1 MPHAAIP
8 FRPHHRFAVPLP
20 RSRRGGLVTRRF
32 LAESR
37 NISFP
42 RRCGGSGERSEPIG
56 ALMPHAALWVVQLL
70 WRLKSFFSTSVSM
83 PHAALWVVQP
93 TTVAGVPHIYV
104 VSMPH
109 AAIPFRPHHRFA
121 VPLPRSRRGGLVRLR
136 FLAESRNISFPRRC
150 GGSGERSEPI
160 GAPMPHAALWVVQ
173 RKTLKLLQILRLVS
187 MPHAALW
194 VVQPYALSDW
204 RVVGR
209 KFQCR
214 TRLCGWCSA
223 TLIGQTQPI
232 EWFQCR
238 TQHDM
243 WCNVQILVDEGAE
256 MRFQCRTQHCM
267 WCNCAFQ
274 RVQCGTKSFN
284 AARSIVCGATKFVN
298 LCQHPINVFQCRTQH
313 DMWCNTSSLFFSRKE
328 VKVSMPH
335 AA

>member
-1 MPHAAIP
+1 MGGATLTALARDAAESG
-8 FRPHHRFAVPLP
+8 FNAARGFVGGATSSQPL
-20 RSRRGGLVTRRF
+20 RTRR
-32 LAESR
+32 R
-37 NISFP
+37 N
-42 RRCGGSGERSEPIG
+42 
-56 ALMPHAALWVVQLL
+56 
-70 WRLKSFFSTSVSM
+70 
-83 PHAALWVVQP
+83 
-93 TTVAGVPHIYV
+93 

-214 TRLCGWCSA
+214 TRLCGWCS
-223 TLIGQTQPI
+223 LFG
-232 EWFQCR
+232 
-238 TQHDM
+238 
-243 WCNVQILVDEGAE
+243 GARWGE
-256 MRFQCRTQHCM
+256 SCY
-267 WCNCAFQ
+267 
-274 RVQCGTKSFN
+274 
-284 AARSIVCGATKFVN
+284 
-298 LCQHPINVFQCRTQH
+298 
-313 DMWCNTSSLFFSRKE
+313 
-328 VKVSMPH
+328 VSMPH
-335 AA
+335 AALWVVQHALFRPALCISLVSMPHAAIPFRPHHRFAVPLPRSRRGGLVTRRFLAESRNISFPRRCGGAASAASR